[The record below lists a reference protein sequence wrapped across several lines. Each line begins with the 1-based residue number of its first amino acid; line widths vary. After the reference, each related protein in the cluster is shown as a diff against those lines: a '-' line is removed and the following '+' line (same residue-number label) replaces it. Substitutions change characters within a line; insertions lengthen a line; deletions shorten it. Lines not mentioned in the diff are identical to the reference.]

1 MKKAKRPA
9 STLFTLISVAAV
21 IIVMIFVTRSQQS
34 NKEKEKSLE
43 KLSEVDKM
51 LEMNLD
57 EEYPQTPREVAELH
71 GNMTRLLYSGL
82 KDEEIAGLA
91 IMIRDLY
98 DEELIE
104 INPEEQYLKDLYSDI
119 ALWQQLDRRIE
130 YSIIVNDN
138 QEEIYSQ
145 DGRDYATAFVSF
157 TITEKGKTSRRRHY
171 LMRKDKEGRWKIL
184 GWEEISKE

>member
-1 MKKAKRPA
+1 MKK
-9 STLFTLISVAAV
+9 L
-21 IIVMIFVTRSQQS
+21 
-34 NKEKEKSLE
+34 
-43 KLSEVDKM
+43 
-51 LEMNLD
+51 
-57 EEYPQTPREVAELH
+57 
-71 GNMTRLLYSGL
+71 
-82 KDEEIAGLA
+82 GLA

-184 GWEEISKE
+184 GWEEISKD